1 MILRKFFC
9 DKQPEFKPLHWPS
22 CSSKVNSPGREMGW
36 ARGKVDYWNT
46 AMFHCPNF
54 PLIHQ
59 MENNCLPRLPWMMVF
74 EGFIVLVPLAGM
86 TKWWSD
92 SSVFPWKGPGSL
104 STWTTS
110 LNRGRNWVTETFSNL
125 PKVTWSYKGFPCGSD
140 SKASAYIVG
149 DLGLIPGS
157 GRSPGEG
164 NGNPLQYA
172 CLENPMDRG
181 PGRLQSMGSQR
192 VGHNWMINTHNMVI
206 YGVGRILI

>member
-110 LNRGRNWVTETFSNL
+110 LNRGRNWSQTYYKIVSILSSKYGRTRTSTKVWLCTLSSSVTQHVQT
-125 PKVTWSYKGFPCGSD
+125 KKKGSF
-140 SKASAYIVG
+140 
-149 DLGLIPGS
+149 LF
-157 GRSPGEG
+157 
-164 NGNPLQYA
+164 
-172 CLENPMDRG
+172 
-181 PGRLQSMGSQR
+181 
-192 VGHNWMINTHNMVI
+192 
-206 YGVGRILI
+206 RIKFWN